1 MKVIIAAIAA
11 LGAISSFTGAAIAD
25 VSISIRFGSSPSHN
39 TYRSY
44 DSYRS
49 SVYQS
54 VYPVHYDQN
63 SYDRYN
69 HLHNNQHNRH
79 VNSSVIVREVYPSS
93 SYYGNS
99 WGNSW
104 NYSVAPNYVIPA
116 NHPYSTIRSTVYN
129 PYNVD
134 LGDRY
139 IIQERVIRVR

>member
-11 LGAISSFTGAAIAD
+11 LGALGSFAGSAMADISIN
-25 VSISIRFGSSPSHN
+25 IRFGSSPSYN
-39 TYRSY
+39 SYGNY

-49 SVYQS
+49 NVYQP
-54 VYPVHYDQN
+54 VYPRHQN
-63 SYDRYN
+63 NYDRYN
-69 HLHNNQHNRH
+69 SYNRN

-99 WGNSW
+99 WNRTVVPTYIVPS
-104 NYSVAPNYVIPA
+104 

-139 IIQERVIRVR
+139 IIEKHIIWMR

>member
-1 MKVIIAAIAA
+1 MKVIVAAIAA

-25 VSISIRFGSSPSHN
+25 VSISIQFGSSPSDN
-39 TYRSY
+39 IYRSY

-49 SVYQS
+49 NVYQS
-54 VYPVHYDQN
+54 VYPVPYYQNNYDQN
-63 SYDRYN
+63 NYDRYN
-69 HLHNNQHNRH
+69 NPYNRN

-99 WGNSW
+99 WNHPVTPS
-104 NYSVAPNYVIPA
+104 YVIPS
-116 NHPYSTIRSTVYN
+116 NHPYSNIRSTVYN

-139 IIQERVIRVR
+139 VIQERIIRVR

>member
-1 MKVIIAAIAA
+1 MKVIIATIAA

-25 VSISIRFGSSPSHN
+25 VSINIQFGSSPSYP
-39 TYRSY
+39 TYGSY

-49 SVYQS
+49 SIYQS
-54 VYPVHYDQN
+54 VYPVPYYQN
-63 SYDRYN
+63 NYDRYN
-69 HLHNNQHNRH
+69 RD

-99 WGNSW
+99 W
-104 NYSVAPNYVIPA
+104 NYSVAPSYVIPA

-139 IIQERVIRVR
+139 IIQERIIRVR